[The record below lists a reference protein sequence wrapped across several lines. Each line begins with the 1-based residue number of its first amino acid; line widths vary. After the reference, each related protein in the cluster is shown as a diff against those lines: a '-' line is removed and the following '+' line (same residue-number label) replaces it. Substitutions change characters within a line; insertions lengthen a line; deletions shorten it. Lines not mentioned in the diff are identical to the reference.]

1 MRFPDIL
8 GLIGVRVLAEIIRS
22 FFDGVFDFDEVLF
35 PDLWR
40 SSVPNF
46 KKYLKYSLVIA
57 AFMVAILGLFSR
69 TNQAM
74 THLDTGD
81 LITLNKD
88 YYHFSD
94 LKFVSSDLKL
104 SSAKYAQNVYEDP
117 DLGLELELDPFYSHH
132 SFTDYT
138 GGVLRTPI
146 FAFDHATFE
155 NSCEIPLY
163 LLFCNLKID
172 AV

>member
-1 MRFPDIL
+1 M
-8 GLIGVRVLAEIIRS
+8 
-22 FFDGVFDFDEVLF
+22 
-35 PDLWR
+35 
-40 SSVPNF
+40 F
-46 KKYLKYSLVIA
+46 KKYLKYSLVLA

-104 SSAKYAQNVYEDP
+104 SSSKYDQNVFEDA
-117 DLGLELELDPFYSHH
+117 DVELELGRFCSHH
-132 SFTDYT
+132 SLTDYT